1 MKDIP
6 KLIRR
11 SKKIFNGTG
20 REIYCL
26 GVFSGYM
33 ICHLNQTNGTSDRTY
48 RQLLK
53 MIQAK
58 TPVSEVVEFLEAS
71 IGK

>member
-11 SKKIFNGTG
+11 SKKLFNGTG
-20 REIYCL
+20 REAYCI
-26 GVFSGYM
+26 GAFSGYM
-33 ICHLNQTNGTSDRTY
+33 ICHLNQANGTSLQTY
-48 RQLLK
+48 RQLVK

-58 TPVSEVVEFLEAS
+58 SPVADVVEFLEAS
-71 IGK
+71 IGE